1 MKSDKD
7 GTQPSKQREPT
18 SRGSYA
24 ISIVL
29 MVISSTSTFLSNLWA
44 SSKLGPFFLK
54 LPKAAKVIGDT
65 IDELRIVPRLILVFW
80 LYLSYRAFDIL
91 ANNLDTLESPALM
104 ALGGLL
110 TASLGYCKIYI
121 DGKRHRSSDD

>member
-7 GTQPSKQREPT
+7 GTQPLNQKEWT
-18 SRGSYA
+18 LKVSYF
-24 ISIVL
+24 ISIFL
-29 MVISSTSTFLSNLWA
+29 MIINNTSTFLSNLWA

-121 DGKRHRSSDD
+121 DGKRHRSSND

>member
-1 MKSDKD
+1 M
-7 GTQPSKQREPT
+7 
-18 SRGSYA
+18 
-24 ISIVL
+24 IINN
-29 MVISSTSTFLSNLWA
+29 TSTFLSNLWA

-121 DGKRHRSSDD
+121 DGKRHRSSND

>member
-1 MKSDKD
+1 MKSDND
-7 GTQPSKQREPT
+7 GTQQLNPKEKTSKVLYFT
-18 SRGSYA
+18 SN
-24 ISIVL
+24 VL
-29 MVISSTSTFLSNLWA
+29 KLTSNTSTFLSKLWV

-54 LPKAAKVIGDT
+54 LPKAAKIVGDM
-65 IDELRIVPRLILVFW
+65 IDELRIIPRLILVFW

-91 ANNLDTLESPALM
+91 ENNLDTLESPALM